1 MKLFALVSEIYFFRS
16 LTLHRLKAP
25 SICRADSIL
34 LIFINLR
41 SGNYKFISVVEF
53 CLECL
58 KIFTSSF
65 HFSGQPD
72 VISYYPRK
80 FLNDNNVCVSNSHC
94 SRAEMS
100 TLSPSNLPWSAPRF
114 RFLAWTFLLQRPA
127 KSKKPLLTRRTSLY
141 HVSNYHWST
150 SNSFTVHKCMAMA
163 TYRACVA
170 RVSVGLVNKER
181 PRNEIFGVFHA

>member
-80 FLNDNNVCVSNSHC
+80 FLNDNNVYSGNVYSV
-94 SRAEMS
+94 A
-100 TLSPSNLPWSAPRF
+100 SNLPWSAPRF